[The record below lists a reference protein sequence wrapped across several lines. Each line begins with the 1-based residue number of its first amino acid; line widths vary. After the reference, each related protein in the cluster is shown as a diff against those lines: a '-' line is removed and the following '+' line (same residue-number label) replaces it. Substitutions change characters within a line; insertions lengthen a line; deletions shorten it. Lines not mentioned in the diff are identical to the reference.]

1 MARLV
6 MVHGAFGSA
15 HVWEPVTPGL
25 VARGHSV
32 ETFDLPG
39 QGADPTPASEVSLEA
54 YAARVLE
61 VLASGPAAVLVGH
74 SMGGM
79 SITQAAARA
88 PELIESLIYVAAF
101 MPEPGESLIALTHF
115 PEAAGDMIQANL
127 QVEGEPPVGR
137 LSDQAA
143 AAAIYSCC
151 TPEQVAW
158 GLAHR
163 GVQPL
168 APMTQPLELD
178 ADRAE
183 AFRALPRRYVT
194 CLRDN
199 CIMPAMQRLMLE
211 RAGCDPVLELDT
223 DHAPYLSRSDE
234 LIDALD
240 RLASLSAPVAGV

>member
-25 VARGHSV
+25 VARGHTV
-32 ETFDLPG
+32 EALDLPG
-39 QGADPTPASEVSLEA
+39 QGADPAPVPEVSLDA
-54 YAARVLE
+54 YATRVLE
-61 VLASGPAAVLVGH
+61 VLAAGPPATLVGH

-88 PELIESLIYVAAF
+88 PELIEALIYVAAF
-101 MPEPGESLIALTHF
+101 LPEPGESLMALTHF

-127 QVEGEPPVGR
+127 EVDGEPPVGR
-137 LSDQAA
+137 LSDEAA
-143 AAAIYSCC
+143 AAAIYNCC
-151 TPEQVAW
+151 TPDQVAW

-168 APMTQPLELD
+168 VPMTQPLELD
-178 ADRAE
+178 AELEA

-199 CIMPAMQRLMLE
+199 CIMPAMQRLMFE
-211 RAGCDPVLELDT
+211 RGGCDPVLELDT
-223 DHAPYLSRSDE
+223 DHAPYLSRTDE
-234 LIDALD
+234 LVDALD
-240 RLASLSAPVAGV
+240 RLASLRPAVAG